1 MHLTDQALQ
10 RTAMR
15 EDRNQ
20 VTPSWTALARKQ
32 IPQSQTGRHT
42 TKSKIWLHARD
53 PHYLKCP

>member
-20 VTPSWTALARKQ
+20 VTPSCSALARKQ
-32 IPQSQTGRHT
+32 IPQSQTGRHHQ
-42 TKSKIWLHARD
+42 KQDLAS
-53 PHYLKCP
+53 C